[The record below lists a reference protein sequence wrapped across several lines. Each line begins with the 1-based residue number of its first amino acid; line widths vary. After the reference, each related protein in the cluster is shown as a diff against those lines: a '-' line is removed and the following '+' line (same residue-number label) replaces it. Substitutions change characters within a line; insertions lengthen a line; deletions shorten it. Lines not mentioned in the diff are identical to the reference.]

1 MENENASSVWFVEQL
16 SMKKAN
22 KLLEKGR

>member
-16 SMKKAN
+16 NMKKAN